1 MLFSTVWLLGASDVA
16 SFTAARPASPSPA
29 ATFTFTAPKNVN
41 DRVIMNF
48 EKASAAGATSSSLRS
63 ATESS
68 ATESASSS
76 SASSSSTSGE
86 EAALLS
92 PNYEIE
98 PIAVRIGH
106 GFDIHRMA
114 PIQEAG
120 QPIVIAGVEI
130 THKDQKVGL
139 YEHHDVILSFRS
151 RLASR
156 WHIA

>member
-29 ATFTFTAPKNVN
+29 ATFTLAAPRNVN
-41 DRVIMNF
+41 DRTIMNF
-48 EKASAAGATSSSLRS
+48 EKSSAAGATSSSLRS

-76 SASSSSTSGE
+76 SASSASSSSSTSGE
-86 EAALLS
+86 EAVLLS

-130 THKDQKVGL
+130 THTDQKVGISTCRMMML
-139 YEHHDVILSFRS
+139 FCRAVQK
-151 RLASR
+151 
-156 WHIA
+156 